1 VKGGELCGKYLTVYV
16 LSESKEQTTKK
27 ILLKKLGTNEK
38 RIKLVRNIL
47 HCRK

>member
-1 VKGGELCGKYLTVYV
+1 VKGGELCGKYLTVYA
-16 LSESKEQTTKK
+16 LSERKEQTTER

-38 RIKLVRNIL
+38 RIKFLRKVL